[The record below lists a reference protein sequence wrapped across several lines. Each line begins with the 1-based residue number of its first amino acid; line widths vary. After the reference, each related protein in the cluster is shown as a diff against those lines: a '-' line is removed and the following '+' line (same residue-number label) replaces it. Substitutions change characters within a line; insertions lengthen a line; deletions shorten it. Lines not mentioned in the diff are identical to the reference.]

1 MKAGLV
7 NDDPL
12 VITGDVEK
20 DAPSMIEAL
29 DAMKEAYNQKIDT
42 DVKPAFQKF
51 DADGSGAIDKKELQT
66 LSETLGF
73 PLTDEQTDVAL
84 KDLDLNKD
92 GVIDFNEFQRWY
104 FTGMKS
110 YNGKTRNML
119 KLGNKSKSILA
130 MLKGQEIYD
139 MIHENKKL
147 SKHRVHV
154 SFNAPEEVH
163 YTEFKVSLFGENT
176 ANIAKEGQAFR
187 DSLGA
192 EYAPTDEPDCEYA
205 DVFAE
210 LNISMKS
217 GNKEKYE
224 KFISNYQAL
233 LDSMV
238 PPGMNVHV
246 KLSSTDDKMTA
257 KLFIHQTKSN
267 LQVPPIPD
275 NLRDA
280 LKDIDQYVTAK
291 VVLGIDAEEILTS
304 DKPLLEQAMKGFS
317 ATTHVCFLKDIKKA
331 IAKEFEG

>member
-7 NDDPL
+7 NDSPV
-12 VITGDVEK
+12 VITGDAKK
-20 DAPSMIEAL
+20 DTLSMIEAL

-110 YNGKTRNML
+110 YNGKKRNML

-154 SFNAPEEVH
+154 SFNSPEEVH
-163 YTEFKVSLFGENT
+163 YTEFKLSLFGENT

-192 EYAPTDEPDCEYA
+192 EYAPTDEADCEYA

-233 LDSMV
+233 LDSMG
-238 PPGMNVHV
+238 PDDIHV

-257 KLFIHQTKSN
+257 KLFTNTDRGN
-267 LQVPPIPD
+267 LNVPSIPD

-291 VVLGIDAEEILTS
+291 VVLGTDAEEILTS

-317 ATTHVCFLKDIKKA
+317 ATSQVCFLKDIKKA